1 MKQVTGF
8 ILRVWS
14 LMYKIKNEQNVNR
27 KRNFNV
33 NWVQL
38 WRSNVTTSQDRCTF
52 KIWLLNAEA
61 IVQFQ
66 ISRKKFEPEPGL
78 EPRTSR
84 ILPEFKIFPWN
95 LKFQF
100 LKAQII
106 SLYQLI
112 LKSKI
117 PISQGTNYYC
127 PYMHF
132 GNHIIYVYWPICILV
147 HDRL

>member
-1 MKQVTGF
+1 MIRNTLIG
-8 ILRVWS
+8 
-14 LMYKIKNEQNVNR
+14 EQFKLLSTSVFALYPLIFHLVFYNR
-27 KRNFNV
+27 KKKKT
-33 NWVQL
+33 L
-38 WRSNVTTSQDRCTF
+38 LSTM
-52 KIWLLNAEA
+52 IWNSVSSCNLDTNCS
-61 IVQFQ
+61 INQ
-66 ISRKKFEPEPGL
+66 INS
-78 EPRTSR
+78 S
-84 ILPEFKIFPWN
+84 I
-95 LKFQF
+95 